1 MQSLGGRLVELPLS
15 RVSGGQCADRTWNR
29 HPPFCLPPT
38 KESAD
43 KFYTFHSLKSK
54 GLPP

>member
-15 RVSGGQCADRTWNR
+15 RVSGGQCADHAWNR